1 MDINVRYINYYS
13 YLDKYIRNRL
23 TEMFKGEVIELQWRI
38 LGVKDERSMISY
50 TVDYA
55 ILGSA
60 SGMIMCPTYEDYIQ
74 SERDKKINDLL
85 DETE

>member
-1 MDINVRYINYYS
+1 MNVKHIEYYS
-13 YLDKYIRNRL
+13 YLDKYIRKRL

-38 LGVKDERSMISY
+38 IGVEEEKSMVSY

-60 SGMIMCPTYEDYIQ
+60 SGMIMCPTYEDFLQ

-85 DETE
+85 NGNE